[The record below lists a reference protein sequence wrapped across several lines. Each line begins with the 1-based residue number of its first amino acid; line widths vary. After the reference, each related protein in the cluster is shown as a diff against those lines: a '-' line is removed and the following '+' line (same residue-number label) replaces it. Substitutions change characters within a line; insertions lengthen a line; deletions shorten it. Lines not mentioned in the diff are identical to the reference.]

1 MNVFDLIVYLALAWA
16 VFNGWR
22 RGFLMQMLSL
32 FAVVAALYF
41 AVEYGHEVEQ
51 MFGIEVAIEGI
62 AGFIMIFLG
71 ALLVISVAAHLLR
84 AVFRFA
90 GLGVADI
97 ALGVAFSVVKVMLIV
112 SVIFSWFASV
122 NKEYE
127 WASKQTVE
135 ESRWFSPVKNITDKL
150 TPYFEE
156 VANKLLD

>member
-1 MNVFDLIVYLALAWA
+1 
-16 VFNGWR
+16 
-22 RGFLMQMLSL
+22 
-32 FAVVAALYF
+32 
-41 AVEYGHEVEQ
+41 
-51 MFGIEVAIEGI
+51 VAIEGI